1 MYEQVGESFDLEI
14 QYFLEGALLVFHDVD
29 LLVLALVRPLDYH
42 LVVVQLEQ
50 VLAQLVVA
58 RKHDLA

>member
-1 MYEQVGESFDLEI
+1 MGESLDLEI
-14 QYFLEGALLVFHDVD
+14 QYFLQGALLVLHDVD
-29 LLVLALVRPLDYH
+29 LLVLALVRALDYH

-58 RKHDLA
+58 GKHDLG